1 MPTIYSHGN
10 SNVSK
15 IWFVVLFSFVMML
28 SVVWKLFTG
37 LEEIALHTGMMSDQI
52 NDLMEDPR

>member
-1 MPTIYSHGN
+1 
-10 SNVSK
+10 
-15 IWFVVLFSFVMML
+15 MML

>member
-1 MPTIYSHGN
+1 MPSIYSHGN

-28 SVVWKLFTG
+28 SVVWKLFSG
-37 LEEIALHTGMMSDQI
+37 LEEIALHSGMMSQEI
-52 NDLMEDPR
+52 NELMNDPR